1 MSHSPIAPTAIKI
14 DQVTKDRVKRLA
26 DARDRTP
33 HWLMKEAI
41 NQYLERE
48 EQREALK
55 QDTLNAWVEY
65 QETGLHATGDEV
77 QAWLMTWGEENE
89 TPAPVCHK

>member
-1 MSHSPIAPTAIKI
+1 MSHTSIAPTAIKI
-14 DQVTKDRVKRLA
+14 DQATKDRVKRLA
-26 DARDRTP
+26 EARDRTP

-41 NQYLERE
+41 SQYLERE
-48 EQREALK
+48 EQRETLK

-65 QETGLHATGDEV
+65 QETGLHATSDEV
-77 QAWLMTWGEENE
+77 QSWLTTWGEENE